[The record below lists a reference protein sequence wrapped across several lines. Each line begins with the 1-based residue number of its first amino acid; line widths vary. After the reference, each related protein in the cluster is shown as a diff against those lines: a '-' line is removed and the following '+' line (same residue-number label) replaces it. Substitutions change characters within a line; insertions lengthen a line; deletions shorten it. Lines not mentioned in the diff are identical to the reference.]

1 MHWAS
6 FHSSLGSR
14 TSRSPP
20 SDAPSASSLD
30 YILHWGLQINKSVNT
45 ILCIIWWN
53 WFFVWINRK
62 VLTWFGWVF
71 GVVKHQHVRGGGLGG
86 DDAVVLWHVS
96 GSVHFSFMIDLN
108 LNFDLSAYRPKPS
121 KLWKQMPIHIHWQL
135 SLMFFFTLCLPTR
148 LCLFVNTLHPLN
160 QKLLMFAV
168 LSSPDILWEWSYLL
182 KKHKKMILI
191 LWT

>member
-1 MHWAS
+1 MVVWCTEQVSTQVRVPGQAVA
-6 FHSSLGSR
+6 LLLMPPQPQVR
-14 TSRSPP
+14 TTFSTGVYKLTRVI
-20 SDAPSASSLD
+20 D
-30 YILHWGLQINKSVNT
+30 T

-135 SLMFFFTLCLPTR
+135 SLMFFLPY
-148 LCLFVNTLHPLN
+148 V
-160 QKLLMFAV
+160 
-168 LSSPDILWEWSYLL
+168 YLQDCVYL
-182 KKHKKMILI
+182 
-191 LWT
+191 